1 MNLSIITQILTT
13 YSYNFRNPVNIFW
26 VVGIICTRQ
35 RRKLGRRVE
44 NKRDASYHLTIRVSV
59 FSTFRINIDL
69 NIMINYEEKVK
80 LPAWYISRI
89 NIILLSLGGCK
100 TCVKRWWNTLDT
112 AHILWY
118 QFGRWDYF
126 WYYHGESLSTT
137 KLWENQ
143 GKRSSNL

>member
-1 MNLSIITQILTT
+1 MSLSIITQILTT

-35 RRKLGRRVE
+35 RRKLGRRVK
-44 NKRDASYHLTIRVSV
+44 NKPHASDHLAIRVSV
-59 FSTFRINIDL
+59 FLITTFRINIEL
-69 NIMINYEEKVK
+69 NIMINKIDW
-80 LPAWYISRI
+80 LGISRI

-118 QFGRWDYF
+118 QFGRWEYF

-143 GKRSSNL
+143 GKRKSNL